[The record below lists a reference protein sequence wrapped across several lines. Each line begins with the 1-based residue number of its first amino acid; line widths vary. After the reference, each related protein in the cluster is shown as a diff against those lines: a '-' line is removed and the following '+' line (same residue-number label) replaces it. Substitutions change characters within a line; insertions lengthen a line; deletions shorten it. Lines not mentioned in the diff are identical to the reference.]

1 MSKILG
7 IGIATLDIINQV
19 GHYPHEDEEMR
30 ALDQRVAR
38 GGNASNTLE
47 VLVGLGHQCHFCGT
61 LACDSDSR
69 LIEQNLIELG
79 ITLDH
84 CQRFPEGHAPTSYI
98 TLNQQN
104 GTRTIVHY
112 RDLPELDADHFRQIE
127 LEPFDWF
134 HFEGRNIG
142 ETVRMLKHLKE
153 RRIDQPIS
161 IEIEKER
168 PDIDALY
175 AHADVL
181 IFSSVFV
188 KGRGHEQAEEFLRR
202 MKIHAPRAIIICPWG
217 DQGAWGQD
225 QDGHVYHA
233 PAHPPERIIDT
244 LGAGD
249 SFNAGLIH
257 SLASGENLQ
266 EALEFANLLAGIKIG
281 QSGFQGIAKN
291 ASEQQAGQ

>member
-19 GHYPHEDEEMR
+19 IHFPREDEEMR
-30 ALDQRVAR
+30 ALAQRVTR

-47 VLVGLGHQCHFCGT
+47 VLVGLGHHCHFCGT
-61 LACDSDSR
+61 LAGDSDSR
-69 LIEQNLIELG
+69 IIEENLVKLG

-104 GTRTIVHY
+104 GTRTIVHF
-112 RDLPELDADHFRQIE
+112 RDLPELDADHFQQIE
-127 LEPFDWF
+127 LEQFDWF

-142 ETVRMLKHLKE
+142 ESVRMLKHLQSC
-153 RRIDQPIS
+153 RIDQPVS

-175 AHADVL
+175 SFADVL
-181 IFSSVFV
+181 LFSRVFV
-188 KGRGHEQAEEFLRR
+188 QGRGHQGPEEFMRR
-202 MKIHAPRAIIICPWG
+202 MRIHAPKALIVCPWG
-217 DQGAWGQD
+217 KEGAWAQD
-225 QDGHVYHA
+225 LEGNVFHA
-233 PAHPPERIIDT
+233 PAHPPEKIIDT

-257 SLASGENLQ
+257 ALASGRTPI

-281 QSGFQGIAKN
+281 QTGFEGLADT
-291 ASEQQAGQ
+291 ALDHVS

>member
-19 GHYPHEDEEMR
+19 AHYPHEDEEMR
-30 ALDQRVAR
+30 VVAQRVAR

-47 VLVGLGHQCHFCGT
+47 VLAGLGHDCHFCGT
-61 LACDSDSR
+61 LAGDSDSR
-69 LIEQNLIELG
+69 MIEASLIELG

-84 CQRFPEGHAPTSYI
+84 CQRFTEGHAPTSYV
-98 TLNQQN
+98 TLNEQN
-104 GTRTIVHY
+104 GTRTIVHF
-112 RDLPELDADHFRQIE
+112 RDLPELNADHFQQIE
-127 LEPFDWF
+127 LEQFDWL

-142 ETVRMLKHLKE
+142 ESVRMLKHLE
-153 RRIDQPIS
+153 TRRLDQPIS

-175 AHADVL
+175 SFADVL
-181 IFSSVFV
+181 LFSRVFV
-188 KGRGHEQAEEFLRR
+188 RGRGHQEPEEFMRR
-202 MKIHAPRAIIICPWG
+202 MRIHAPRALIVCPWG
-217 DQGAWGQD
+217 NKGAWAQD
-225 QDGHVYHA
+225 KEGNVFHA
-233 PAHPPERIIDT
+233 PAHTPEKIIDT

-257 SLASGENLQ
+257 ALASGKTPG

-281 QSGFQGIAKN
+281 QMGLADLADK
-291 ASEQQAGQ
+291 AREYQAQA

>member
-19 GHYPHEDEEMR
+19 IHFPREDEEMR
-30 ALDQRVAR
+30 ALAQRVTR

-61 LACDSDSR
+61 LAGDSDSR
-69 LIEQNLIELG
+69 IIEENLVKLG

-104 GTRTIVHY
+104 GTRTIVHF
-112 RDLPELDADHFRQIE
+112 RDLPELDADHFQQIE
-127 LEPFDWF
+127 LEQFDWF

-142 ETVRMLKHLKE
+142 ESVRMLKHLQSC
-153 RRIDQPIS
+153 RIDQPVS

-175 AHADVL
+175 SFADVL
-181 IFSSVFV
+181 LFSRVFV
-188 KGRGHEQAEEFLRR
+188 QGRGHQGPEEFMRR
-202 MKIHAPRAIIICPWG
+202 MRIHAPKALIVCPWG
-217 DQGAWGQD
+217 EEGAWAQD
-225 QDGHVYHA
+225 LEGNVFHA
-233 PAHPPERIIDT
+233 PAHPPEKIIDT

-249 SFNAGLIH
+249 SFIAGLIH
-257 SLASGENLQ
+257 ALASGRTPT

-281 QSGFQGIAKN
+281 QTGFEGLADT
-291 ASEQQAGQ
+291 ALDHVS